1 MISGLKQLLS
11 SPFIDSE
18 TKSLLEEQSCYA
30 DGSHEIVKQE
40 PLQEAIVFVTV
51 MSFPPSKGNG
61 AVIICLLCHFHSECT
76 NQPLEKNYQIHHFI
90 SFC

>member
-1 MISGLKQLLS
+1 VISGLS
-11 SPFIDSE
+11 SPFRDSG
-18 TKSLLEEQSCYA
+18 TKSLLEGQSCYA

-61 AVIICLLCHFHSECT
+61 LLCHFHSECT